1 MKYTKDNIM
10 RLLFVMMKDKLE
22 LSKHF
27 EEEGNEGM
35 ACHYRGEMMGLQ
47 TALFAI
53 DDKEMFAKYCD
64 IYDCRE

>member
-1 MKYTKDNIM
+1 MKYTKDHII
-10 RLLFVMMKDKLE
+10 RLLFVMMKDKLA

-27 EEEGNEGM
+27 EEVGNEEL
-35 ACHYRGEMMGLQ
+35 ARQFRGEMLGLQ

-64 IYDCRE
+64 IYDIRD